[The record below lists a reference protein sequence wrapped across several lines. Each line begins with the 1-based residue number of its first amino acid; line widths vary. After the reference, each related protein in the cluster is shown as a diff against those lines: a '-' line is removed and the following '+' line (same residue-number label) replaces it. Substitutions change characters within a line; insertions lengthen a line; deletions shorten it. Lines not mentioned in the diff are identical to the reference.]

1 MAAPKRVSAA
11 DVHGKLQSGKALL
24 VCAYENDAKFRQM
37 PLEGAIAFSEF
48 EKRKSTLPRDTEV
61 VFY

>member
-1 MAAPKRVSAA
+1 MAATKRVGAE

-24 VCAYENDAKFRQM
+24 VCAYQDDLKFRQM
-37 PLEGAIAFSEF
+37 PLEAAISFSEF
-48 EKRKSTLPRDTEV
+48 EKRKASLPRDIEV